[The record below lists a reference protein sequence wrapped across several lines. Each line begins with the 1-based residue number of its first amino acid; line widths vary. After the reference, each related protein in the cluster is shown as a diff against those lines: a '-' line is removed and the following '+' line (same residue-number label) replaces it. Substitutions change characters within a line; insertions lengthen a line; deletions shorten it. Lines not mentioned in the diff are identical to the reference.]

1 MFEKKLYRMV
11 VPGEVKIK
19 IKIIGEYKAKV
30 LKFSATWRSRPS
42 TVQCRRPSECTIMYS
57 NAFLSIISNGGK
69 RRIIFHNL

>member
-30 LKFSATWRSRPS
+30 LKFSAT
-42 TVQCRRPSECTIMYS
+42 
-57 NAFLSIISNGGK
+57 
-69 RRIIFHNL
+69 